1 MFETLGAGVRL
12 AALSPTA
19 RDQGDVPVAA
29 EEVRTRLRQ
38 KLEVAYGME
47 EAAMLMDR
55 PPGDLVTNAALD
67 QRLTAFRY
75 ELMAEMHR
83 EFREQTWRLM
93 TAMLAAM
100 GTLVG
105 AMGIFVA
112 LAKL

>member
-1 MFETLGAGVRL
+1 VL
-12 AALSPTA
+12 
-19 RDQGDVPVAA
+19 VAV
-29 EEVRTRLRQ
+29 EEVRSRLRQ
-38 KLEVAYGME
+38 KLEAAFGME

-67 QRLTAFRY
+67 QRLAAFKH
-75 ELMAEMHR
+75 ELVGEMHR
-83 EFREQTWRLM
+83 EFRDQTWKLV

-105 AMGIFVA
+105 AMGIFIA

>member
-1 MFETLGAGVRL
+1 
-12 AALSPTA
+12 
-19 RDQGDVPVAA
+19 
-29 EEVRTRLRQ
+29 
-38 KLEVAYGME
+38 ME

-55 PPGDLVTNAALD
+55 PGDLVTNAALD
-67 QRLTAFRY
+67 QRFEAF
-75 ELMAEMHR
+75 EHKLMAEMQR

>member
-1 MFETLGAGVRL
+1 
-12 AALSPTA
+12 
-19 RDQGDVPVAA
+19 VAA
-29 EEVRTRLRQ
+29 DELRTRLRQ

-55 PPGDLVTNAALD
+55 PPGDLVTNAA
-67 QRLTAFRY
+67 LTAFRY

>member
-1 MFETLGAGVRL
+1 M
-12 AALSPTA
+12 TA
-19 RDQGDVPVAA
+19 RLEPAHGSPHFPRPLERSRGCARGSRRSANQAPP
-29 EEVRTRLRQ
+29 EVGGGIRHGRGRDADGSST
-38 KLEVAYGME
+38 
-47 EAAMLMDR
+47 
-55 PPGDLVTNAALD
+55 GDLVTNAALD

>member
-1 MFETLGAGVRL
+1 
-12 AALSPTA
+12 
-19 RDQGDVPVAA
+19 VAA

-38 KLEVAYGME
+38 KLEVAFGVDE
-47 EAAMLMDR
+47 GAMLMDR

-83 EFREQTWRLM
+83 EFREQTWRLV
-93 TAMLAAM
+93 TAMLAAV

-112 LAKL
+112 LVKL

>member
-1 MFETLGAGVRL
+1 M
-12 AALSPTA
+12 
-19 RDQGDVPVAA
+19 AA

-83 EFREQTWRLM
+83 EFREQTWRLI

-100 GTLVG
+100 GTLVA
-105 AMGIFVA
+105 AMGTFVA

>member
-1 MFETLGAGVRL
+1 M
-12 AALSPTA
+12 
-19 RDQGDVPVAA
+19 AA
-29 EEVRTRLRQ
+29 EDVRTRLRQ

-67 QRLTAFRY
+67 QRFEAF
-75 ELMAEMHR
+75 EHKLMAEMQR

>member
-1 MFETLGAGVRL
+1 M
-12 AALSPTA
+12 
-19 RDQGDVPVAA
+19 AA

-47 EAAMLMDR
+47 EAAPLMDR
-55 PPGDLVTNAALD
+55 PSGLVTTAVLD

-75 ELMAEMHR
+75 ELVAEMHR

>member
-1 MFETLGAGVRL
+1 
-12 AALSPTA
+12 
-19 RDQGDVPVAA
+19 
-29 EEVRTRLRQ
+29 
-38 KLEVAYGME
+38 LEVAYGME

-55 PPGDLVTNAALD
+55 PPGDLVTTAVLD

-75 ELMAEMHR
+75 ELVAEMHR